1 MSMRVVDLFSGCG
14 GMSLGF
20 QNAGFDVVAAFDNWT
35 PAIKTYK
42 QNFTHPIH
50 DTDLSTVSIDV
61 IQSYKPDL
69 IIGGPPCQ
77 DFSSAGKRN
86 ETLGRADLT
95 LSFAN
100 LVRQILPRHFV
111 MENVDLAQKSKAYQ
125 NAKHLLETS
134 GYSIKETI
142 LNAAYCGV
150 PQSRKRLFVF
160 GELEARNGDV
170 LEFIAT
176 QLASQEMTVRD
187 YYSQTFDRNPEIEYY
202 YRHPRSYARRAIFSV
217 NEPSPTIRGVNRPV
231 PATYK
236 LHVGDATQ
244 DLARIRPLTTKE
256 RAILQTFP
264 PNFEFLGNKSEVE
277 QMLGNAVP
285 VKMAE
290 FIANAFQ
297 LYLHQTKILPK
308 RQQTRVQPS
317 QPALF

>member
-1 MSMRVVDLFSGCG
+1 
-14 GMSLGF
+14 MSLGF

-35 PAIKTYK
+35 PAVNTYR
-42 QNFTHPIH
+42 QNFNHPIH
-50 DTDLSTVSIDV
+50 DTDLSTMNVESIR
-61 IQSYKPDL
+61 QYNPDL

-86 ETLGRADLT
+86 EELGRADLT

-100 LVRQILPRHFV
+100 LVKQIMPEHFI

-125 NAKHLLETS
+125 NARFILEKS
-134 GYSIKETI
+134 GYQVKEI
-142 LNAAYCGV
+142 VLNAAYCGV
-150 PQSRKRLFVF
+150 PQSRKRFFVF
-160 GELEARNGDV
+160 GDLETRNGDV
-170 LEFIAT
+170 LEFIT
-176 QLASQEMTVRD
+176 SRLASKEMTVKD
-187 YYSQTFDRNPEIEYY
+187 YYLQTFEKNPNVEYY

-217 NEPSPTIRGVNRPV
+217 DEPSPTIRGVNRPV
-231 PATYK
+231 PSTYK
-236 LHVGDATQ
+236 LHPGDAIQTLQ
-244 DLARIRPLTTKE
+244 NVRPLTTKE

-264 PNFEFLGNKSEVE
+264 PNFTFLGNKSEVE

-297 LYLHQTKILPK
+297 HYLSQTRVIPK
-308 RQQTRVQPS
+308 HQQTRVQPS

>member
-35 PAIKTYK
+35 PAVKTYK
-42 QNFTHPIH
+42 QNFNHPIH
-50 DTDLSTVSIDV
+50 DIDLSTVRTDV
-61 IQSYKPDL
+61 IRQYKPDF

-77 DFSSAGKRN
+77 DFSSAGKRD
-86 ETLGRADLT
+86 EALGRADLT

-100 LVRQILPRHFV
+100 LVEQILPRHFV

-125 NAKHLLETS
+125 NAKQLLEKG
-134 GYSIKETI
+134 GYQLKEI
-142 LNAAYCGV
+142 VLNAGYCGV

-160 GELEARNGDV
+160 GELETRDSDV
-170 LEFIAT
+170 LEFINV
-176 QLASQEMTVRD
+176 QLATKEMTVRD
-187 YYSQTFDRNPEIEYY
+187 YYLQTFNKNPDIEYY

-236 LHVGDATQ
+236 LHPGDAVQ
-244 DLARIRPLTTKE
+244 NLQNVRPLTTKE

-264 PNFEFLGNKSEVE
+264 PDFEFIGTKSDME

-297 LYLHQTKILPK
+297 LYLSQTQVIPNPL
-308 RQQTRVQPS
+308 QARVQPS